1 MKNFFLNLW
10 YDYKSWRYERLC
22 MKHLGMKPTKMY
34 LPQRDYDEL
43 VRRINEKPDPKVMER
58 FREILN
64 KNHPGTINELAHRAP
79 SGVLFA
85 L

>member
-10 YDYKSWRYERLC
+10 YGYTSWRYERLC

-34 LPQRDYDEL
+34 VSKEAYDEL
-43 VRRINEKPDPKVMER
+43 QKRLAEPPDPKVMER

-64 KNHPGTINELAHRAP
+64 KKSPWDD
-79 SGVLFA
+79 
-85 L
+85 